1 MIDKNIKPNK
11 KHDENENTEDEK
23 KIDCK
28 IPQNEKDVDG
38 LEYICET

>member
-1 MIDKNIKPNK
+1 MNDKNIKLNK
-11 KHDENENTEDEK
+11 KSDETESNEDEK

>member
-1 MIDKNIKPNK
+1 MNDKNIKLNK
-11 KHDENENTEDEK
+11 KSDETKSDEDEK